1 MKMNGKFQQ
10 LAGSVDH
17 LTQRVGR
24 LAEQLVTETAAS
36 RLTRWASQ
44 HPPRSDFVRQLAEG
58 NTGRWV
64 KLKFHHIADMFWLLS
79 WHHVHSHLAWTSL
92 SLIG

>member
-1 MKMNGKFQQ
+1 MNGKFEQ
-10 LAGSVDH
+10 LSGSLDH

-58 NTGRWV
+58 NTGRWAQTEAFNT
-64 KLKFHHIADMFWLLS
+64 LCICQRFESLHYMHT
-79 WHHVHSHLAWTSL
+79 HVQSAH
-92 SLIG
+92 